1 MNKLKVIFWCI
12 MVLYIPM
19 IYLCIQKYNQR
30 HKKNIETTNTNP
42 KTILDTTFVPD
53 YKIHI
58 ILDAGHGGP
67 DVGAINKKQ
76 NIYEKNITRQMVDAV
91 IAEADTNRYSILQ
104 TRPLDSNIHRHT
116 RILLAN
122 KFKPQMLISF
132 HCNSFNNPNWN
143 GIEIHV
149 SDSSLNFPDTT
160 SKINPFKTENN
171 KMAQKLM
178 SNISYAFPNMQPR
191 KIISRKDRIWIIY
204 AGNYPS
210 VLIEWG
216 YISNAK
222 DIEIMKNKE
231 AQKVFADA
239 VWHSINEYFGFQ

>member
-1 MNKLKVIFWCI
+1 

-19 IYLCIQKYNQR
+19 IYLCLKKYNSQ
-30 HKKNIETTNTNP
+30 HKTINTIIEQP
-42 KTILDTTFVPD
+42 KSILDTTFIED
-53 YKIHI
+53 NKIHI
-58 ILDAGHGGP
+58 VLDAGHGGH
-67 DVGAINKKQ
+67 DVGAISNKY
-76 NIYEKNITRQMVDAV
+76 NVYEKNIARQMVDAV

-132 HCNSFNNPNWN
+132 HCNSFINKSWN

-160 SKINPFKTENN
+160 SKPNPHKIENT
-171 KMAQKLM
+171 KMAQTLM
-178 SNISYAFPNMQPR
+178 TNISYAFPNLQPR
-191 KIISRKDRIWIIY
+191 KIVNRKDRIWVIY

-216 YISNAK
+216 YISNTH
-222 DIEIMKNKE
+222 DLEIMKDPE
-231 AQKVFADA
+231 AQKVLADA
-239 VWHSINEYFGFQ
+239 VWHSINEYFGFEKS